1 MVKLVTYGN
10 GTTVNYVYDKLDRVS
25 KITYNKGNTVEATY
39 LYEYDSNGNLTKI
52 TDSTQKRKL
61 LYKYDMDGRMTGF
74 INVDTN
80 TNSSKL
86 AGWYTYDEELRISNV
101 TYMHEYVVSGTS
113 TYNLLQNYRY
123 SYDAKGRL
131 SSLEIEHNIGTATK
145 GYGVVPQY
153 DGLGRLKSKETK
165 ITGNTGNTLVSN
177 TGTYTYTTSS
187 TGQSTQ
193 VSQYAYKINGTTAN
207 TFNYTYDANGNITAI
222 KNAAGT
228 VVFRYTYD
236 TLGRLTREDNK
247 DANKTY
253 VYAYDNAGNIT
264 SKKTYAFTTGTPGT
278 VQSTNT
284 YTYGNTS
291 WKDQL
296 TKFNGTALTYD
307 AIGNPITYN
316 NGTGMTFTWKKGRE
330 LATAVKG
337 SNSVTYGYDDTGLRI
352 SKTVNGVEH
361 KYYYDGDLLIYEEYG
376 DDMLIYIYDENG
388 SPIGFKYRTKSYA
401 VDNFDSYIYAKN
413 LQGEIVAIYNTSG
426 TVVVTYTYDA
436 WGNVTTTGSLANTI
450 GAYNPLRYRGYYY
463 DTETGL
469 YYLQTRYYDPV
480 TGRFI
485 NADAYIYNDLH
496 GLNLYAYCYNNPVRY
511 YDPYGMFVV
520 TLSLIATS
528 AYYVLLGTGIV
539 ATAMVVAEIENET
552 HLLQNGIENI
562 YDNIADLFDK
572 ENDGTVDAPQNIT
585 DEHSQDDEVDEKG
598 DLLLNR
604 DSNLLQKMDI

>member
-1 MVKLVTYGN
+1 
-10 GTTVNYVYDKLDRVS
+10 
-25 KITYNKGNTVEATY
+25 
-39 LYEYDSNGNLTKI
+39 
-52 TDSTQKRKL
+52 
-61 LYKYDMDGRMTGF
+61 
-74 INVDTN
+74 
-80 TNSSKL
+80 
-86 AGWYTYDEELRISNV
+86 
-101 TYMHEYVVSGTS
+101 MHEYVVSGTS

-253 VYAYDNAGNIT
+253 VYTYDNAGNIT
-264 SKKTYAFTTGTPGT
+264 SKKTYAFTTGTLGT

-284 YTYGNTS
+284 YTYGNTN

-307 AIGNPITYN
+307 AIGNPLTYN
-316 NGTGMTFTWKKGRE
+316 NGTGMTFTWKNGRR

-337 SNSVTYGYDDTGLRI
+337 ANSVTYGYDDTGLRI

-361 KYYYDGDLLIYEEYG
+361 KYYYDGNLLIYEEYG

-388 SPIGFKYRTKSYA
+388 SPIGVKHRNK
-401 VDNFDSYIYAKN
+401 NFAAEQLETYLFGKN
-413 LQGEIVAIYNTSG
+413 LQGDIIEIYNTSG
-426 TVVVTYTYDA
+426 TAVVKYVYDA
-436 WGNVTTTGSLANTI
+436 WGNIISTSGTQATGI
-450 GAYNPLRYRGYYY
+450 GAKNSLRYRGYYY
-463 DTETGL
+463 DTETGF
-469 YYLQTRYYDPV
+469 YYISSRYYDPEI
-480 TGRFI
+480 GRWI
-485 NADAYIYNDLH
+485 NADSIVAGVGGNVKGYNLF
-496 GLNLYAYCYNNPVRY
+496 AYCFNNPVNMDDQTGNWPKWIKDTVKWVAKNIVRPIVKSAQKTFSEVDLTYSTGVNVSATPSAWIFNGQIGVSIDTKGNVAIQASVGGGITGGDPGISITRY
-511 YDPYGMFVV
+511 QSVTNAPNIDKLNGAYYQVGGSMAVPVEGIPVAVGGDVMFMPDAELNTEYFGLTGNVGFGTPGMEFHVEWGTTV
-520 TLSLIATS
+520 TLPRTQFNV
-528 AYYVLLGTGIV
+528 YEV
-539 ATAMVVAEIENET
+539 ARSVYIKIMEW
-552 HLLQNGIENI
+552 
-562 YDNIADLFDK
+562 
-572 ENDGTVDAPQNIT
+572 
-585 DEHSQDDEVDEKG
+585 
-598 DLLLNR
+598 
-604 DSNLLQKMDI
+604 

>member
-1 MVKLVTYGN
+1 MTGSAQVSYTYNSADQLATITANGTTYTFTYDPFGDVSSVKIGSTVVSSVTKNYRNGKTKKITYGN
-10 GTTVNYVYDKLDRVS
+10 GMSISYEYDVLDRVS

-177 TGTYTYTTSS
+177 TGTYTYATSS

-253 VYAYDNAGNIT
+253 VYTYDNAGNIT
-264 SKKTYAFTTGTPGT
+264 SKKTYAFTTGTLGT

-284 YTYGNTS
+284 YTYGNTN

-307 AIGNPITYN
+307 AIGNPLTYN

-388 SPIGFKYRTKSYA
+388 SPIGVKHRNKVFVAEQIETYL
-401 VDNFDSYIYAKN
+401 FGKN
-413 LQGEIVAIYNTSG
+413 LQGDIIAIYNTSG
-426 TVVVTYTYDA
+426 TAIVKYVYDA
-436 WGNVTTTGSLANTI
+436 WGNIISTSGTQATGI
-450 GAYNPLRYRGYYY
+450 GAKNSLRYRGYYY

-469 YYLQTRYYDPV
+469 YYLRARYYDPV

-485 NADAYIYNDLH
+485 NADNCLYNSLH
-496 GLNLYAYCYNNPVRY
+496 GFNLYAYCCNNPVMY
-511 YDPYGMFVV
+511 ADY
-520 TLSLIATS
+520 
-528 AYYVLLGTGIV
+528 TGE
-539 ATAMVVAEIENET
+539 TIEE
-552 HLLQNGIENI
+552 
-562 YDNIADLFDK
+562 A
-572 ENDGTVDAPQNIT
+572 
-585 DEHSQDDEVDEKG
+585 
-598 DLLLNR
+598 
-604 DSNLLQKMDI
+604 